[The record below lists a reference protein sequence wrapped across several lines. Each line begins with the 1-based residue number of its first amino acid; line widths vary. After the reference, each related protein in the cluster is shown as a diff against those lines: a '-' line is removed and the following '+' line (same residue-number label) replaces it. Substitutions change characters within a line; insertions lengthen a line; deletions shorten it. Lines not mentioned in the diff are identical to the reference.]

1 MEITFDQTKRD
12 ATLEERGLEDA
23 AVVFDG
29 CTLDMVDARFDY
41 GEERI
46 ITVGYLEDRMVIVVW
61 TERGD
66 ARHII
71 SMRKANER
79 EKKRFAQRL
88 GEG

>member
-1 MEITFDQTKRD
+1 MGVSSKTASD
-12 ATLEERGLEDA
+12 AIAREDA
-23 AVVFDG
+23 ALVSEGD
-29 CTLDMVDARFDY
+29 TLDVIDNRFDY
-41 GEERI
+41 GEERV
-46 ITVGYLEDRMVIVVW
+46 ITVGHLDGRLVVVVW

>member
-1 MEITFDQTKRD
+1 MVSEGD
-12 ATLEERGLEDA
+12 
-23 AVVFDG
+23 
-29 CTLDMVDARFDY
+29 TLDVIDNRFDY
-41 GEERI
+41 GEERV
-46 ITVGYLEDRMVIVVW
+46 ITVGHLDGRLVVVVW

>member
-1 MEITFDQTKRD
+1 MRFSGTTASD
-12 ATLEERGLEDA
+12 AIAREDA
-23 AVVFDG
+23 ALVSEGD
-29 CTLDMVDARFDY
+29 TLDVIDNRFDY
-41 GEERI
+41 GEERV
-46 ITVGYLEDRMVIVVW
+46 ITVGHLDGRLVVVVW